1 MCIYVCTYIY
11 LANTI
16 KENSYHSCP
25 PHFISLTASNINIR
39 VPISLYLSL
48 LLSFS
53 LSLSYVPSNKNG
65 IFVPKRSVWLH
76 SYLFVMCIFV
86 LDHIERELLCISTI
100 ALGCVCFFGEKQT
113 GKWLVRNFSNTLR
126 Q

>member
-1 MCIYVCTYIY
+1 MYIH
-11 LANTI
+11 I
-16 KENSYHSCP
+16 SCKYNQRK
-25 PHFISLTASNINIR
+25 FIPLLSTTLYILDCVEYKYKSSNIS
-39 VPISLYLSL
+39 ISLSL

-100 ALGCVCFFGEKQT
+100 ALGCGCFFGEKQT
-113 GKWLVRNFSNTLR
+113 GKWLVRNFSNTLH